1 MKLRAEQLRSLVTRR
16 RAVLAG
22 GGGALAIVAALA
34 ASRSTGSRA
43 QALRG
48 IDLAEAKD
56 LGDGFFEADGWILT
70 AEDVRRIGGL
80 PAAKAD

>member
-1 MKLRAEQLRSLVTRR
+1 MKAPGLDLASLVTRR

-22 GGGALAIVAALA
+22 GGGAVAIAAALA
-34 ASRSTGSRA
+34 ASRSNVSRR

-48 IDLAEAKD
+48 ISVENARD

-70 AEDVRRIGGL
+70 ADDIRRMGGA
-80 PAAKAD
+80 PAPQE